1 MRVVDQSVESRK
13 HTHSFDAKLDEVN
26 MNDNL
31 SLMALQTYHSEYLVQ
46 ESDKKKILPI
56 RPSIMTATFV
66 TLE

>member
-1 MRVVDQSVESRK
+1 MESRK

-46 ESDKKKILPI
+46 ESDKKILPI